1 VIVAGTVEYADLRG
15 QVERHDERISALED
29 RHGEHHADLA
39 VIKTQMSGVL
49 KLLWMI
55 LGAVIV
61 SIVAFLAKTS

>member
-1 VIVAGTVEYADLRG
+1 VSGTIEYADLRG
-15 QVERHDERISALED
+15 QVERHEERITDLET
-29 RHGEHHADLA
+29 RREEHHADLA